1 MAAGMQRIAINSGG
15 GYVPGLNAVVTG
27 AVLAAHNLGWEIV
40 GIRDGYD
47 GLMVDDNAPDGGLIN
62 LSPQIVENLG
72 GAGGSILG
80 TAARNDPFR
89 MRTINA
95 DNFVQEVDRSDELL
109 QKIRTKKIDAVIS
122 IVGGSALTGA
132 HALSV
137 AFKLSRKGLRT
148 VCIPKSV
155 ENDVAATALSFG
167 FNSALGY
174 TTETLEHIRTAARD
188 VHRIAVVEVLGQQ
201 AGWLALQSGMA
212 VCADVVLIPEIPYD
226 LRKAAAKLREDEKAG
241 RRPSLVVV
249 AEGATPKT
257 GDASPTDKS
266 QNLQGHGLRKSLSP
280 LSDPLFGEGAR
291 VIERSGL
298 AAETV
303 ALQLQRLTDHATL
316 PIVLGQMVRGGGP
329 TAVDRQLGLGYGAG
343 AVRALEN
350 DQTGVMV
357 AFQPPDLKFVPLA
370 ETINKVRTVPASG
383 EFVQIARA
391 LGISLGD

>member
-1 MAAGMQRIAINSGG
+1 MDTALHRIAINAGG

-27 AVLAAHNLGWEIV
+27 AVLSASKLGWEIV

-47 GLMVDDNAPDGGLIN
+47 GLMTRENYPDGGLVKLN
-62 LSPQIVENLG
+62 PQVVENLS
-72 GAGGSILG
+72 GSNGNILG
-80 TAARNDPFR
+80 TAARTDPFR
-89 MRTINA
+89 VRTINA
-95 DNFVQEVDRSDELL
+95 ENYVEEVDRSDELL
-109 QKIRTKKIDAVIS
+109 EKFRAEKIGAVIS
-122 IVGGSALTGA
+122 IVGGSALTGM

-148 VCIPKSV
+148 ICIPKSV

-167 FNSALGY
+167 YNSALSY
-174 TTETLEHIRTAARD
+174 TTETLERVRTAARD
-188 VHRIAVVEVLGQQ
+188 VRRIAVVEVLGQQ

-249 AEGATPKT
+249 AEGATPRN
-257 GDASPTDKS
+257 GNASPSDS
-266 QNLQGHGLRKSLSP
+266 PQNLQGHGLRKSLSP
-280 LSDPLFGEGAR
+280 LSDPRFGEGAR

-298 AAETV
+298 VAETV
-303 ALQLQRLTDHATL
+303 ALKLQQLTDRETF
-316 PIVLGQMVRGGGP
+316 PIVLGQMIRGGAP
-329 TAVDRQLGLGYGAG
+329 TAIDRQLGLGYGAG
-343 AVRALEN
+343 AVRALN
-350 DQTGVMV
+350 SGQSGVMV

-370 ETINKVRTVPASG
+370 ESINKVRTVPANS
-383 EFVQIARA
+383 EFIQIVRA